1 MLEIGTKK
9 VSKNEARDLY
19 DCLIKLDVDTLKKS
33 TSRSKDKRNNI
44 LTILNN
50 IKMCVFDNF
59 YFIPTD
65 KPSESEE
72 SIAERERERERAK
85 LRRHRYTEIKEK
97 EQHININ
104 CLIITLVTIKTKV
117 GRK

>member
-33 TSRSKDKRNNI
+33 ASRSKDKRNNI

-72 SIAERERERERAK
+72 SIAERERERERESK
-85 LRRHRYTEIKEK
+85 IK
-97 EQHININ
+97 
-104 CLIITLVTIKTKV
+104 KT
-117 GRK
+117 

>member
-72 SIAERERERERAK
+72 SIAERERESK
-85 LRRHRYTEIKEK
+85 IK
-97 EQHININ
+97 
-104 CLIITLVTIKTKV
+104 KT
-117 GRK
+117 

>member
-72 SIAERERERERAK
+72 SIAERERERAK

>member
-9 VSKNEARDLY
+9 VSKNETRDLY
-19 DCLIKLDVDTLKKS
+19 DSLIKLDVDTLKKS

-72 SIAERERERERAK
+72 SIAERERERAK
-85 LRRHRYTEIKEK
+85 LRRHRSTEIKEK

>member
-72 SIAERERERERAK
+72 SIAERERAK
-85 LRRHRYTEIKEK
+85 LRRHRSTEIKEK

>member
-33 TSRSKDKRNNI
+33 ASRSKDKRNNI

-72 SIAERERERERAK
+72 SIAERERERAK
-85 LRRHRYTEIKEK
+85 LRRHRSTEIKEK

>member
-1 MLEIGTKK
+1 MLEIGTKI

-19 DCLIKLDVDTLKKS
+19 DCLMKLDVDTLKKS

-72 SIAERERERERAK
+72 SIAERERERAK
-85 LRRHRYTEIKEK
+85 LRRHRSTEIKEK